1 MGSHIRHPR
10 WRKAVAST
18 LAAAVSL
25 AACGGEITGPI
36 RTWFPGE
43 VDLELLSSPCVTIAG
58 DQISEDCTY
67 RAFDANGTVPQASV
81 QWEVRPNL
89 VPLRQQQANDAG
101 LVRIQFN
108 VAVQPGGSAE
118 LWMCAARTLPCT
130 LLNYGGGTVNV
141 H

>member
-1 MGSHIRHPR
+1 MGSHIGHLR
-10 WRKAVAST
+10 WRKAVASV
-18 LAAAVSL
+18 LAAAASL

-36 RTWFPGE
+36 KIWFPGE
-43 VDLELLSSPCVTIAG
+43 VDLQLLSSPCVTIAG
-58 DQISEDCTY
+58 DGISEDCTY
-67 RAFDANGTVPQASV
+67 RAFDANGIVPQASV

-89 VPLRQQQANDAG
+89 VSLRQQQANDAG

-108 VAVQPGGSAE
+108 VTLQPGGSAE

-130 LLNYGGGTVNV
+130 LIDYVNATVNV